1 MRSNRTTKIWL
12 LGAAICAALIS
23 APAPAAAQSDSAKV
37 AAARKIGFAG
47 VKDYQAGKYAEAS
60 DKLERAYA
68 LVKAPTL
75 GLWSGRALM
84 KTGKWVA
91 AAERFLEATRLPIP
105 ETNRANHEKAK
116 KDAAL
121 ERQQLLPKIPNL
133 VVSVSGAPASEV
145 QLTID
150 GVAIDSAL
158 IGIAQPID
166 PGGHSVVA
174 TWNGQEQKRDVQLAE
189 AGKESIE
196 LKFDP
201 KATGT
206 TPAPAVAP
214 TPRPEAAPPPSTPP
228 PSSGGADAAV
238 DTGDSGSSNTLA
250 YVALGVGGAGLLAG
264 TITGVIAMGK
274 KSDLEDSGFCNG
286 DKCSPQAHDDVDSL
300 NSMRTISTIGFVV
313 GAVGV
318 GAGLTLL
325 LTGGEEE
332 ATATTTDI
340 YVGPSSVRFR
350 GSF

>member
-1 MRSNRTTKIWL
+1 MRSNRTTKVWL
-12 LGAAICAALIS
+12 LGAAICAALVS
-23 APAPAAAQSDSAKV
+23 APAPASAQSDSAKI

-68 LVKAPTL
+68 LVNAPTL

-91 AAERFLEATRLPIP
+91 AAERFLEATRLPLP

-116 KDAAL
+116 KEAAQ

-133 VVSVSGAPASEV
+133 VVNVTGAPASEV

-166 PGGHSVVA
+166 PGSHSVVA
-174 TWNGQEQKRDVQLAE
+174 TWKGQEQKRDVQLAE

-201 KATGT
+201 SAAA
-206 TPAPAVAP
+206 PAPVPAP
-214 TPRPEAAPPPSTPP
+214 GTGPATSPPPTTPP
-228 PSSGGADAAV
+228 PSGGGSDATV
-238 DTGDSGSSNTLA
+238 DTGDGGSSNTLA
-250 YVALGVGGAGLLAG
+250 YVALGVGGAGLIAG
-264 TITGVIAMGK
+264 TITGVIALGK
-274 KSDLEDSGFCNG
+274 KSDLEDSGFCSG
-286 DKCSPQAHDDVDSL
+286 DKCGPQAHDDVDSL

-325 LTGGEEE
+325 LTGGEEK
-332 ATATTTDI
+332 AAARTTDI

>member
-1 MRSNRTTKIWL
+1 MRSHLTTKIWL
-12 LGAAICAALIS
+12 LAAAICAALIS
-23 APAPAAAQSDSAKV
+23 APASVSAQSDSAKI

-91 AAERFLEATRLPIP
+91 AAERFLEATRLPLP

-116 KDAAL
+116 KDAAQ

-133 VVSVSGAPASEV
+133 VVNISGAPVSEV

-150 GVAIDSAL
+150 SVAIDSAL

-166 PGGHSVVA
+166 PGKHSVVA
-174 TWNGQEQKRDVQLAE
+174 TWKGQEKKREVQLAE

-196 LKFDP
+196 LKFDASSA
-201 KATGT
+201 ATV
-206 TPAPAVAP
+206 PAPVPAP
-214 TPRPEAAPPPSTPP
+214 TTEPATSPPPTTPP
-228 PSSGGADAAV
+228 PSGGSDAAV
-238 DTGDSGSSNTLA
+238 DTGETGSSNTLA

-274 KSDLEDSGFCNG
+274 KSDLEDSGFCSG
-286 DKCSPQAHDDVDSL
+286 DKCGPQAHDDVDSL

-332 ATATTTDI
+332 ATATATDI